1 MRNDNWIFFQAFLR
15 SPQVVASVIPSS
27 SFVERRVVRAAD
39 AMRASVVVE
48 LGGGTGGITRSL
60 LKATGSHSRLLVIE
74 RTAEFIEH
82 LRMIDDS
89 RLDVVHGCASS
100 IGAEL
105 QRRGYPAADS
115 VISGIPFSTMPEAL
129 GVEIIAA
136 VYDALAPG
144 GRFVA
149 YQFTDRVVDYARP
162 MMGAPAVEYE
172 LCNVPPLRLFTWRKE
187 GTSRRT
193 NGA

>member
-1 MRNDNWIFFQAFLR
+1 MPNDNWIFFQAFLR

-39 AMRASVVVE
+39 AMRAGVVVE

-82 LRMIDDS
+82 LRSIDDS

-105 QRRGYPAADS
+105 QRRGYPGADS
-115 VISGIPFSTMPEAL
+115 VISGIPFSTMPETL
-129 GVEIIAA
+129 GSKIIAA
-136 VYDALAPG
+136 VYDALIPG

-149 YQFTDRVVDYARP
+149 YQFTDRVADYARP
-162 MMGAPAVEYE
+162 LMGEPTVEYE

-187 GTSRRT
+187 GRSRST
-193 NGA
+193 NGG